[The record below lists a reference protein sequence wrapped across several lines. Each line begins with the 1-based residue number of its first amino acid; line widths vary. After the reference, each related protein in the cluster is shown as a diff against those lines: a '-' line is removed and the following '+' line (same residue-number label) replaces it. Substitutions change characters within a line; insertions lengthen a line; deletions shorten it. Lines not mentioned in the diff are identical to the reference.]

1 MAQHAWKEAREVSA
15 RRHARPGF
23 AARSAMNRPERN
35 RGTMPRGWR
44 RIMPS
49 AAPSGLTG

>member
-23 AARSAMNRPERN
+23 AARSAMNRP
-35 RGTMPRGWR
+35 GDH
-44 RIMPS
+44 
-49 AAPSGLTG
+49 ASGPAENHALGGAVRPDGMI